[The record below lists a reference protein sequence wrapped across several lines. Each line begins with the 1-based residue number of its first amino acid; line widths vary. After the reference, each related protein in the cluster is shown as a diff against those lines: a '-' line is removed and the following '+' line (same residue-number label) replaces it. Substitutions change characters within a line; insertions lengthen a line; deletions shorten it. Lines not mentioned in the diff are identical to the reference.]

1 MSRIIEFLKAFNSRT
16 CQVVLG
22 AGAMRSAGLKNITAK
37 HLALASQ
44 SLSIVIALIP
54 YIRETFRR
62 HLSPKQAVML
72 VEFDKLK
79 RDYQEHQNEIHAKL
93 IAIMGDRITA
103 HIKSFNAIRW
113 DVPQAKPGVND
124 YMELLVKETVTLHKV
139 LSRYLAKAVVEV
151 RKHIDPAPMPLT
163 DSIVQYVMSEVFA
176 TINHRLSEEYTKIE
190 LPTSDAKERCVHSH
204 YYLRPQMRRLLIFAF
219 FFPNHRLLT
228 DAHYLHEKFSVLKAP
243 GTPTA
248 VLETL
253 VADKRVATAPVS
265 PRPTTPTP
273 MTTPSSPLSLPPTN
287 IPLGSPRSAVQPPTK
302 RTSLFSN
309 ERLKGMLSRGTTQ
322 PQPQPPPP
330 PISIPET
337 TSSPPPT
344 LTQEKQG
351 GYKHVA
357 VLLSPTP
364 LPAEK
369 QRDLPTTPT
378 SVPIH
383 ATPSPLLSQ
392 VEEERPEP
400 AAYAPNVDAVDI
412 GADESG
418 RRPGR
423 MDGETDGGVLQGNG
437 NVVAEKAPPPPPAKD
452 ADVASVS
459 AS

>member
-1 MSRIIEFLKAFNSRT
+1 
-16 CQVVLG
+16 
-22 AGAMRSAGLKNITAK
+22 MRSAGLKNITAK

-44 SLSIVIALIP
+44 SLSIVIALTP

-79 RDYQEHQNEIHAKL
+79 RDYQEHQNEIHSKL

-103 HIKSFNAIRW
+103 HIKSLNAIRW
-113 DVPQAKPGVND
+113 DAPQAKSGVND

-139 LSRYLAKAVVEV
+139 LSRYLASVVVEV
-151 RKHIDPAPMPLT
+151 RNLIDRRSHSTYTLHCAVRDVGGLCHDQPQALRGVHQDRAPDLRCKRAVRSLSSLPPPTQM
-163 DSIVQYVMSEVFA
+163 Q
-176 TINHRLSEEYTKIE
+176 RLF
-190 LPTSDAKERCVHSH
+190 
-204 YYLRPQMRRLLIFAF
+204 IFAF
-219 FFPNHRLLT
+219 FLNHRLLT

-253 VADKRVATAPVS
+253 VADKRAATVPVS

-273 MTTPSSPLSLPPTN
+273 ATTLSSPLPLPPTD

-309 ERLKGMLSRGTTQ
+309 ERLKGILSRGTTQ
-322 PQPQPPPP
+322 SQPQPPLP
-330 PISIPET
+330 PISIPAT

-344 LTQEKQG
+344 LTREKQG

-369 QRDLPTTPT
+369 QRDLPTTPN

-392 VEEERPEP
+392 VGEEPLEP
-400 AAYAPNVDAVDI
+400 AANAPNVDAVDV
-412 GADESG
+412 GTDESG
-418 RRPGR
+418 RRPER
-423 MDGETDGGVLQGNG
+423 VNGETDGSVSLGNG
-437 NVVAEKAPPPPPAKD
+437 DLVAEKAPPLPAKD
-452 ADVASVS
+452 GDAASVS
-459 AS
+459 AT